1 MSGCYG
7 SDPEDKYFEQ
17 LLFKFLEEEAWQEDD
32 ELMDDWEEEY
42 YKENCLTLDGEEDE
56 QV

>member
-7 SDPEDKYFEQ
+7 SDPEDRYFEQ